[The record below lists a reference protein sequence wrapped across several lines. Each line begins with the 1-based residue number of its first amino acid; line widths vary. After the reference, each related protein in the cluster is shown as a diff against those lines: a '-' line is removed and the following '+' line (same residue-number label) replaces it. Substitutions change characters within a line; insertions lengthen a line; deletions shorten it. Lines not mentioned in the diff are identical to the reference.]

1 MEQPGRDDR
10 AALVQV
16 PQLEVV
22 GELVAAARN
31 QLQGISRGARPTT
44 LAPIGT
50 TLRRLRAVC
59 EGLVGQ
65 ASNRHGFYRA
75 AEYTEEMQRLQQM
88 LAQLAAVLTEEL
100 GGGGGKDLRRQAADV
115 IPDRTARRFWCVAF
129 GGFVVD
135 VAAGQFFASCERL
148 LDGGEWLNFA
158 ALSHSLDPERT
169 GRVEVTHFAEFVER
183 EAGLIPGLYRHTAAP
198 TVVLAA
204 GSNRMGECAQPALV
218 TRRCQ
223 TRIQFLFPEFNAH
236 AACQHAIGM
245 PLLQQPLPCD
255 GELRCRWHLLIAE
268 FPLLV
273 AGLPLGSASG
283 CRE

>member
-204 GSNRMGECAQPALV
+204 GSNRMGECAQPALASERLPALRV
-218 TRRCQ
+218 VEVLSGRAVQ
-223 TRIQFLFPEFNAH
+223 QL
-236 AACQHAIGM
+236 AC
-245 PLLQQPLPCD
+245 D
-255 GELRCRWHLLIAE
+255 
-268 FPLLV
+268 
-273 AGLPLGSASG
+273 SG
-283 CRE
+283 